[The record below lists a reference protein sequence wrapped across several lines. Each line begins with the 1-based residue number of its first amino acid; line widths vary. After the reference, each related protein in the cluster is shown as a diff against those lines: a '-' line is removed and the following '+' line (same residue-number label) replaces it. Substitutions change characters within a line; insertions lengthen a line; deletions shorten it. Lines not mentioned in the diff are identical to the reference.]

1 MTAQTTTEPPK
12 CCFFNIKTAT
22 VALGIFHMVSYRTE
36 RGNRESDTRKERQR
50 CNLCRR
56 CNYCRSQGF
65 LTVDFSVFPKEKNQL
80 FKRDGQKKSWHGE
93 RGTGRNLL
101 YWEGFLTTFSLAL
114 PIGAHGNSLCLLFFP
129 CSLMQELLPMQG
141 CVSLARAQYGYRDL
155 LVRNWAAHWQWKL

>member
-36 RGNRESDTRKERQR
+36 RGDRESDTRKERQR

-93 RGTGRNLL
+93 RGDRKKFIVLG
-101 YWEGFLTTFSLAL
+101 GFF
-114 PIGAHGNSLCLLFFP
+114 NYFFP
-129 CSLMQELLPMQG
+129 G
-141 CVSLARAQYGYRDL
+141 FT
-155 LVRNWAAHWQWKL
+155 NWSSWKLTLSPVFPLQLNAGALTYAGVCKLGQGSVWLPGPVG